1 MLTPEQLLSIKD
13 RLIRKAGM
21 AWDSYR
27 IDPIGRSAPETEG
40 IWELVR
46 WCDFL
51 MRNPRGVPP
60 QRIAER
66 LQELAT

>member
-1 MLTPEQLLSIKD
+1 MFATEQLLSIKD
-13 RLIRKAGM
+13 RLIRKSGM

-27 IDPIGRSAPETEG
+27 IDPIGRPAPETEG

-51 MRNPRGVPP
+51 IRNPHGVPP